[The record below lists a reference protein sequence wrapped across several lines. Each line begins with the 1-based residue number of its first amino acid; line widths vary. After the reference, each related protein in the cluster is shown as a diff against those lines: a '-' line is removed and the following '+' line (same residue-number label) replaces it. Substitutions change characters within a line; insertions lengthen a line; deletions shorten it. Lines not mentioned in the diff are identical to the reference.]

1 MIAIIGGTG
10 RLGLGL
16 TRRLSRTPTP
26 VLVGSRDQ
34 NRARAAAMEAGL
46 GAGQGR
52 TNVDA
57 AREAD
62 LVILAVPIEGHE
74 PTLRA
79 LAPYLGGKVLLD
91 TTVHYERKTRSV
103 LLPDGISA
111 AERAQRLVPQA
122 RVVSGFHTVSAAM
135 LADLERPAQGD
146 VLLCGDDAGAKAP
159 VAAMVRSIG
168 MRPVDAG
175 ALATSRLLEQLAGLL
190 IDLNRRYKK
199 KDLTIQIAGLE

>member
-16 TRRLSRTPTP
+16 ARRLSRTRTP
-26 VLVGSRDQ
+26 LLIGSRDE
-34 NRARAAAMEAGL
+34 NRARAAAAEAGL
-46 GAGQGR
+46 GAQHGR
-52 TNVDA
+52 TNMDA
-57 AREAD
+57 ARNAD
-62 LVILAVPIEGHE
+62 LVIIAVPIEGHE

-79 LAPYLGGKVLLD
+79 LAPHLGGKVLLD
-91 TTVHYERKTRSV
+91 TTVHYSRVTRSV
-103 LLPDGISA
+103 VLPDGISA
-111 AERAQRLVPQA
+111 AERAQRLVPTA
-122 RVVSGFHTVSAAM
+122 RVVSGFHTVSGAM

-146 VLLCGDDAGAKAP
+146 VLFCGDDAGAKDP

-168 MRPVDAG
+168 MRAVDAG